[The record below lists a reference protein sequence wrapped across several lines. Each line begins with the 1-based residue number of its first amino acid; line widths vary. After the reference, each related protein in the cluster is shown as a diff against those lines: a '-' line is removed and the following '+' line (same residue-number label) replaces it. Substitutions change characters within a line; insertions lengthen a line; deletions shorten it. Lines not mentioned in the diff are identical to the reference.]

1 MVQWKSTRKYAKRQV
16 ARAGKFAK
24 KRYFKGKG
32 YRKPKITQIISDVN
46 KLKHLLNVEKKTHL
60 VEERT
65 PITMGLI
72 VDSTKT
78 TSTING

>member
-16 ARAGKFAK
+16 AKAGKFAK

-32 YRKPKITQIISDVN
+32 YSRPKVTQMAKDIN
-46 KLKHLLNVEKKTHL
+46 TLKHLLNVEKKTHL

-72 VDSTKT
+72 
-78 TSTING
+78 